1 MDLDIVP
8 YFTNSTVVTNMLNAD
23 RNLDRKL
30 DGKEQLNVS
39 VGAKRQRAN
48 EENQSIE
55 EFFIMIINEYD
66 TANLFP
72 TFKTL
77 VDQRFYLQLSTHRD
91 IDTFDDVAVVVK
103 HFKFLVAEAEKAL
116 YNLNITTLYNIL
128 SNEMFEL
135 LFDNRHLIFQF
146 NLKCN
151 R

>member
-8 YFTNSTVVTNMLNAD
+8 FFTNSTVVDHMLNAD
-23 RNLDRKL
+23 KNLERKL
-30 DGKEQLNVS
+30 DGKDQLNVH
-39 VGAKRQRAN
+39 VGGKRHRAN

-55 EFFIMIINEYD
+55 DFFIMIVKEYD

-77 VDQRFYLQLSTHRD
+77 VDQRFYLQLSTHTD
-91 IDTFDDVAVVVK
+91 VDTFEDVAVVVK
-103 HFKFLVAEAEKAL
+103 TFKFLVAEAEKAL
-116 YNLNITTLYNIL
+116 YNLNISALYNIM

-135 LFDNRHLIFQF
+135 LFDSRHLIFQF

-151 R
+151 K